1 MIIWCLDLRVAIPIK
16 KDEGLDSKT
25 SGHFGQAEYFIIIDL
40 KVTEKSKSL
49 SSTDIDQ
56 WSPQYYVVQSL
67 PEQGCT
73 TRVDLLIGNKIDILL
88 VEAIGGKPFAL
99 FKRHGITIYGG
110 AIGNIKAVL
119 NKFLSHKLE
128 ELKEGLCSDNPL

>member
-16 KDEGLDSKT
+16 KDEGLNSKIL
-25 SGHFGQAEYFIIIDL
+25 GHFGQAEYFIIIDL
-40 KVTEKSKSL
+40 NLPEISDSL
-49 SSTDIDQ
+49 SPTDIDH
-56 WSPQYYVVQSL
+56 WSSQHYVVQSQ

-99 FKRHGITIYGG
+99 FKRYGVTIYGG
-110 AIGNIKAVL
+110 AIGTIKAVL

-128 ELKEGLCSDNPL
+128 ELKEGFCSDFPL